1 MAVILAQTGSALRG
15 LPRASL
21 VLIDEASLASD
32 EMYQALRSMPAMERG
47 SIWLMSTPWPTRG
60 SFMRPERVE
69 AASGKYFGGELG
81 QGQERYFAEPC
92 PYELCSARRTM
103 AGSRAMTVR

>member
-15 LPRASL
+15 WSRASL
-21 VLIDEASLASD
+21 VLIDEASRASD
-32 EMYQALRSMPAMERG
+32 EMYRALRAIPAMEQG
-47 SIWLMSTPWPTRG
+47 SMWLMSTPWPTRG

-81 QGQERYFAEPC
+81 QGRER
-92 PYELCSARRTM
+92 
-103 AGSRAMTVR
+103 